1 MLAGL
6 VWALALVSLVSAASG
21 QRRERGP
28 RAVAVL
34 EFPAGIE
41 DGSPRLVPLTIFD
54 NGKFYDAAV
63 YKAAPRP
70 MALEDGVVYEAQ
82 REGLALGYFTV
93 GSARKTGDVWLAQ
106 GAWQRIET
114 EARTASPSAAQ
125 PRQPRATSEEPPVL
139 RRPGTSPAQPQSES
153 ASSHSRVYNQ
163 QEPPDTSEGD
173 PDRPVLKRR
182 PPSGQSSPEAATAP
196 APPPSAAQAP
206 RVPAAAPQPSVPAKE
221 EALVAVSD
229 ATETESHPYSFAW
242 SPEEK
247 DRLTRAMAAL
257 AAAEIEQQRHA
268 TRGLRR
274 AQVNATPRLLD
285 VQVRALDLDSDNI
298 PELVLTAR
306 RPASSDSPETYITL
320 VARADLDREPRKL
333 FSSIT
338 DAQHLDAFPRLELV
352 DAVDAEGNGRGELL
366 FRQGSRSGHFY
377 TLYRVGPDSLSKLF

>member
-1 MLAGL
+1 MPAGL
-6 VWALALVSLVSAASG
+6 VWALAIVSLVGAASG

-41 DGSPRLVPLTIFD
+41 GGSPRLVPLTIFD
-54 NGKFYDAAV
+54 DGKFYDAAV

-82 REGLALGYFTV
+82 REGVALGYFTV

-106 GAWQRIET
+106 GTWQRIEA
-114 EARTASPSAAQ
+114 EARTASPSVAQARQSRAA
-125 PRQPRATSEEPPVL
+125 SEEPPVL
-139 RRPGTSPAQPQSES
+139 RRPGSSPAQPES
-153 ASSHSRVYNQ
+153 GSATSRPREYDR
-163 QEPPDTSEGD
+163 QEPPDSSDRD

-182 PPSGQSSPEAATAP
+182 PPSGQSSPEAAPAP
-196 APPPSAAQAP
+196 ALPPAAQAP
-206 RVPAAAPQPSVPAKE
+206 RAPAASPRPAAPAKE
-221 EALVAVSD
+221 EALLAVSD
-229 ATETESHPYSFAW
+229 ATETESHPYNFAW

-257 AAAEIEQQRHA
+257 AAAEIEQQRHP
-268 TRGLRR
+268 TKVLRR
-274 AQVNATPRLLD
+274 APPNATPRLLD

-306 RPASSDSPETYITL
+306 RSASSGNPETYITL

-352 DAVDAEGNGRGELL
+352 DAVDAEGNGRGELI
-366 FRQGSRSGHFY
+366 FRQVSRSGHFY
-377 TLYRVGPDSLSKLF
+377 TLYRVGRDSLSKLF